1 MKKAVTLSTDPIAD
15 MLTRVRNAISV
26 SKTEVSLP
34 HSRVKETIAKLLV
47 KNDFLA
53 DAKAAKDESGRK
65 QLVITIA
72 PAGANARITEITRLS
87 RPGRRH
93 YVKAADIPVI
103 MRGRGIVIVST
114 SQGIMTG
121 DQARAKNLGGELI
134 CKVY

>member
-1 MKKAVTLSTDPIAD
+1 MRKAVILSTDPIAD

-26 SKTEVSLP
+26 NKSEISLP

-47 KNDFLA
+47 QNDFLT
-53 DAKAAKDESGRK
+53 DAKASNDEAGRK
-65 QLVITIA
+65 QLIITIA

-87 RPGRRH
+87 RPGRRQ
-93 YVKAADIPVI
+93 YVKATDIPVV

-114 SQGIMTG
+114 SQGVMTG
-121 DQARAKNLGGELI
+121 DQARAKKLGGELI